1 LLLISI
7 QELSKISQ
15 DQIDVFCGVASF
27 ASSSKQKCF
36 LKENKE
42 CFILVHSLLSD
53 LEQGSLFPKVSNKV

>member
-15 DQIDVFCGVASF
+15 DHINVFCGVASF
-27 ASSSKQKCF
+27 ASSFKQKCF

-42 CFILVHSLLSD
+42 CFILVYSLLSD
-53 LEQGSLFPKVSNKV
+53 LE